1 MSTET
6 TTQAAPQAKNPT
18 TPEFQRALKLYE
30 AGKIPEAIAAYQK
43 LVQVQP
49 QDASTWLNLGAI
61 LRKADQFEASVCC
74 VKRAL
79 ELSPTKGSFL
89 TNLGNALVSLD
100 RIDEA
105 LEAHAEAVR
114 LEPDNFLLRSNYA
127 IALREC
133 GKAEAALPHFDAA
146 CAMQPDNDTIK
157 WERALTYLDM
167 GRFKEGWEAFEVR
180 WKQKQ
185 MKPREY
191 PQARWKG
198 EDLKNKTILVYEE
211 QGFGDSI
218 LCSRFLGMVKARGGR
233 VIFECK
239 PALHRLM
246 QKLPVDRLVET
257 GVTDAGKLGENF
269 DYHIPLMS
277 LPGIF
282 GTDLTNI
289 PPPANLFA
297 PPTAPPEAQRL
308 LDMHKDRF
316 RVGIIW
322 SGSVTFA
329 RNGKRAV
336 SAERFLPFAEIP
348 GIQLYSLQK
357 GPCEPELAKCG
368 GQGLVLEMGPLVND
382 FADTAAILKQLDLV
396 IMTDSSVAHLA
407 GSVGCPIW
415 NLLCY
420 RPYWL
425 YLSDRSDSP
434 WYPSMRLFR
443 QKVAGEWDSVFE
455 EARAALRQAVAAKKA
470 GQWPVKLNKAA

>member
-1 MSTET
+1 MSMEIPQPLQQTKT
-6 TTQAAPQAKNPT
+6 TSSPAFRA
-18 TPEFQRALKLYE
+18 ALKLYE
-30 AGKIPEAIAAYQK
+30 EGKIPEAIQAYQK
-43 LVQVQP
+43 LIQETP
-49 QDASTWLNLGAI
+49 LDASAWLNLGAI
-61 LRKADQFEASVCC
+61 LRKADQFEASVACC
-74 VKRAL
+74 KRAL
-79 ELSPTKGSFL
+79 ELSPGKATFM

-100 RIDEA
+100 RNEEA
-105 LEAHAEAVR
+105 LQVHGEAAR
-114 LEPDNFLLRSNYA
+114 LEPNNFLIRSNYA
-127 IALREC
+127 IALRET
-133 GKAEAALPHFDAA
+133 GHPEEALLHFDAA

-167 GRFKEGWEAFEVR
+167 ARYKEGWEAFEVR

-191 PQARWKG
+191 AQARWKG
-198 EDLKNKTILVYEE
+198 ENFKDRTFLLYEE
-211 QGFGDSI
+211 QGFGDTI
-218 LCSRFLGMVKARGGR
+218 LCSRFIPMVKARGGR

-239 PALHRLM
+239 PALHRLL
-246 QKLPVDRLVET
+246 QKLPVDRLVDT
-257 GVTDAGKLGENF
+257 GTTDAGKLGENF
-269 DYHIPLMS
+269 DFHLPLMS

-289 PPPANLFA
+289 PPPSNVYASPAA
-297 PPTAPPEAQRL
+297 PPAAQRL

-329 RNGKRAV
+329 RNAKRAV
-336 SAERFLPFAEIP
+336 KAERFLPFAEIP
-348 GIQLYSLQK
+348 GVQLYSLQK
-357 GPCEPELAKCG
+357 GPREPELAECG
-368 GQGLVLEMGPLVND
+368 GKGLVLELGPLVSD

-415 NLLCY
+415 NLLCF

-425 YLSDRSDSP
+425 YLSDRADSP

-443 QKVAGEWDSVFE
+443 QQIPGNWDPVFKE
-455 EARAALRQAVAAKKA
+455 VYAALEQAVAQKRA
-470 GQWPVKLNKAA
+470 GSWPKFVKAA

>member
-1 MSTET
+1 MEKKAATPPKKPTPSPAF
-6 TTQAAPQAKNPT
+6 QA
-18 TPEFQRALKLYE
+18 ALKLYE
-30 AGKIPEAIAAYQK
+30 EGKIDESVQAYQRI
-43 LVQVQP
+43 LQTEP
-49 QDASTWLNLGAI
+49 QDAATWLNLGAI
-61 LRKADQFEASVCC
+61 LRKAEHFEASVAC

-79 ELSPTKGSFL
+79 ELSPTKSSFL

-100 RIDEA
+100 RNDEA
-105 LEAHAEAVR
+105 LATHAEAVR
-114 LEPDNFLLRSNYA
+114 LEPDNFLIRSNYA

-133 GKAEAALPHFDAA
+133 GRPEDALPHFDAA
-146 CAMQPDNDTIK
+146 CAMQPENDNIK

-167 GRFKEGWEAFEVR
+167 ARFKEGWEAFEVR

-185 MKPREY
+185 MKPRSY
-191 PQARWKG
+191 SQPRWKG
-198 EDLKNKTILVYEE
+198 ENFKDKTLLIYEE
-211 QGFGDSI
+211 QGFGDTI
-218 LCSRFLGMVKARGGR
+218 LCSRFLPMVKARGGR

-239 PALHRLM
+239 TPLH
-246 QKLPVDRLVET
+246 KLLQRMPIDKMAET

-289 PPPANLFA
+289 PPPSPLFA
-297 PPTAPPEAQRL
+297 PPAAPAEAQRL
-308 LDMHKDRF
+308 LDMHKNRF
-316 RVGIIW
+316 RIGIVW

-336 SAERFLPFAEIP
+336 KAERFLPFAEIP

-357 GPCEPELAKCG
+357 GPRENELQECG
-368 GQGLVLEMGPLVND
+368 GRGLVLELGPLVND
-382 FADTAAILKQLDLV
+382 FSETAAILKQLDLV

-425 YLSDRSDSP
+425 YLSDREDSP

-443 QKVAGEWDSVFE
+443 QTIPGEWDPVFK
-455 EARAALRQAVAAKKA
+455 ATYKALEQAVAEKKA
-470 GQWPVKLNKAA
+470 GKWPKFVKAA

>member
-1 MSTET
+1 MET
-6 TTQAAPQAKNPT
+6 KNPT
-18 TPEFQRALKLYE
+18 SQKKAPPSPAFQAALKLYE
-30 AGKIPEAIAAYQK
+30 QGKIPEAVAAYQELALK
-43 LVQVQP
+43 TP
-49 QDASTWLNLGAI
+49 QDPSVWLNLGAI
-61 LRKADQFEASVCC
+61 LRKAEHFEASVSCC
-74 VKRAL
+74 KRAL
-79 ELSPTKGSFL
+79 ELSTSKGSFL
-89 TNLGNALVSLD
+89 TNLGNALISLD
-100 RIDEA
+100 RNDEA
-105 LEAHAEAVR
+105 LAAHEEAVR
-114 LEPDNFLLRSNYA
+114 LEPKSFLIRSNYA

-133 GKAEAALPHFDAA
+133 GRAEEALPQFDIA
-146 CAMQPDNDTIK
+146 CGMEPDNDTIK
-157 WERALTYLDM
+157 WERALTYLDLA
-167 GRFKEGWEAFEVR
+167 RFKEGWEAFEVR

-191 PQARWKG
+191 PQPHWKG
-198 EDLKNKTILVYEE
+198 EDFKDKTILLYEE
-211 QGFGDSI
+211 QGFGDTI
-218 LCSRFLGMVKARGGR
+218 LCSRFIPMVKARGGR

-239 PALHRLM
+239 PALHRLL
-246 QKLPVDRLVET
+246 QKLPIDKLVAT
-257 GVTDAGKLGENF
+257 GTTDAGNLGETF
-269 DYHIPLMS
+269 DYHLPLMS

-289 PPPANLFA
+289 PPPSPLFA
-297 PPTAPPEAQRL
+297 SPSPPAEAQRL

-336 SAERFLPFAEIP
+336 KAERFLPFAEIP
-348 GIQLYSLQK
+348 GVQLYSLQK
-357 GPCEPELAKCG
+357 GPCEGELADCGGRGLIPEL
-368 GQGLVLEMGPLVND
+368 GPIVND

-396 IMTDSSVAHLA
+396 IMTDSSVAHVA

-443 QKVAGEWDSVFE
+443 QEVPGEWDQVFKD
-455 EARAALRQAVAAKKA
+455 AYKALEQAVAEKKA
-470 GQWPVKLNKAA
+470 GSWPKMGKAA